1 MIISNPKYSLEIF
14 PPKSMEKTNDLINN
28 LNHMVFPPEFIS
40 VTYGAGG
47 SNQHATVDLIKRL
60 HNETNIN
67 IAAHLTMVNS
77 STLDVINLIKLYDK
91 LGIKKIVALRG
102 DPPEGIEK
110 PYKPYIN
117 GFQNTAEL
125 IREIKNINTFEVYV
139 AGYPEKHPQSFNQED
154 DINNLASKVSAGG
167 DFIITQFFFDNQF
180 FYDFLKKVKNKNINI
195 SIIPGIVPIVNY
207 STIEKFANKCEAKIP
222 NKISEKFLKADQ
234 NEQKNHSICIDIA
247 VNQIVDLLDNGIKD
261 FHLYSLNNIKL
272 IEKIWIKALKK
283 Y

>member
-117 GFQNTAEL
+117 GFQKTVWFFQTMRACSPPFDRRNQWRRRARSSRDRPGTA
-125 IREIKNINTFEVYV
+125 
-139 AGYPEKHPQSFNQED
+139 
-154 DINNLASKVSAGG
+154 ASPRYGRA
-167 DFIITQFFFDNQF
+167 
-180 FYDFLKKVKNKNINI
+180 
-195 SIIPGIVPIVNY
+195 
-207 STIEKFANKCEAKIP
+207 
-222 NKISEKFLKADQ
+222 
-234 NEQKNHSICIDIA
+234 
-247 VNQIVDLLDNGIKD
+247 
-261 FHLYSLNNIKL
+261 
-272 IEKIWIKALKK
+272 
-283 Y
+283 